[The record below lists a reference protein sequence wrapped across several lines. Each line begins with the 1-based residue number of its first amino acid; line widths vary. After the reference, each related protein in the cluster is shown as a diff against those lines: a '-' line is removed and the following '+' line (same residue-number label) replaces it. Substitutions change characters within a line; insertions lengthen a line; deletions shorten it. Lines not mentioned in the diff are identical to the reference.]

1 MSYKRSSPYASFS
14 ELAINRRTRMSKFF
28 TAINTIIDWDALSES
43 IDWIYSRGKS
53 KKGQTAYPDLL
64 LFKMLLIGTWH
75 DLSDMEVEDMVKE
88 NLSAIVF
95 GGLKLEDDVPDHS
108 VLSRFRSELS
118 RKGAFDELLSLLN
131 KQLKAKGVMVAK
143 GKTKVVATLTDSP
156 RRPKGKKSYR
166 GVQDREEDDRSES
179 DKTQEH
185 QAHRLIAQEQL
196 CVDHQGRWLKKRGK
210 LHYGNKQ
217 HLAVD
222 DEGMIEAVYTTAAN
236 EHDSKSLYATLS
248 KVPKEKNKRCW

>member
-1 MSYKRSSPYASFS
+1 
-14 ELAINRRTRMSKFF
+14 
-28 TAINTIIDWDALSES
+28 
-43 IDWIYSRGKS
+43 
-53 KKGQTAYPDLL
+53 
-64 LFKMLLIGTWH
+64 
-75 DLSDMEVEDMVKE
+75 MVKE

-166 GVQDREEDDRSES
+166 GVQEGCTRS
-179 DKTQEH
+179 
-185 QAHRLIAQEQL
+185 
-196 CVDHQGRWLKKRGK
+196 
-210 LHYGNKQ
+210 
-217 HLAVD
+217 
-222 DEGMIEAVYTTAAN
+222 
-236 EHDSKSLYATLS
+236 
-248 KVPKEKNKRCW
+248 